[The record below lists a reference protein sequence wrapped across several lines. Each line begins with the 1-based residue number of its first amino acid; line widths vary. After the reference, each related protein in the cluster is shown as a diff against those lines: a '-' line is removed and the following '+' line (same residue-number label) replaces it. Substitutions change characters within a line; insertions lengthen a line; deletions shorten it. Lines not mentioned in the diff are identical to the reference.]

1 MENRNRRKIRRFLE
15 KREKRRKKWK
25 GESRS
30 VLSWERE
37 KGREKFWSRR
47 LGSLGFLC
55 LVYAPLQQ
63 TDKKRR
69 ASRPTEFLDSAVGWW
84 SLTKRRM
91 VCGNRGSVCRDGE
104 KGGSLKRVRWREAA
118 GPNGS
123 HSSHFGSGKG
133 TKPWG
138 SCEWIYLP
146 LPLASSLDTA
156 VLLVCTPI
164 STWNSLFLL
173 FLLLFLSFL
182 LDLFPRFFGAFSVCS
197 THLSASSVVSSRA
210 AFLSHSLF
218 VEFRCKG
225 DRKRRWACE
234 GETAAWVER
243 VNTNRH
249 PMLFRARLNAPSILW
264 IV

>member
-1 MENRNRRKIRRFLE
+1 MEGKFEDSWKNEKSDERSRKEKAEAYYRGKERKEERNSEDVGLA
-15 KREKRRKKWK
+15 
-25 GESRS
+25 
-30 VLSWERE
+30 
-37 KGREKFWSRR
+37 
-47 LGSLGFLC
+47 LGFLC

-123 HSSHFGSGKG
+123 HSSHSGSGKG

-146 LPLASSLDTA
+146 PPLASSLDTA

-173 FLLLFLSFL
+173 FLLLFLSFFL
-182 LDLFPRFFGAFSVCS
+182 SFFLGLFPRFFGAFSVCS

-234 GETAAWVER
+234 GETPAWVER